1 MATQLRDKVATGV
14 AWSVAEKLGSMLM
27 QMVVSIVV
35 ARLLMPEDFGVMAI
49 LTFFTALLVV
59 VVDSGFS
66 QTLIRKTE
74 PTQSDYKSVFV
85 FNISVSLLLYGIMVA
100 LSPVAASYYNLPII
114 SRIAPVLSLLLPV
127 NALCVIQNTILARQF
142 RFATIS
148 RINFTSS
155 AVAGVMAIAMAWC
168 GCGVWSLVG
177 QRLAQ
182 IASKA
187 VLLWWHGSWRCE
199 GEVSR
204 KALVAMAPLSLSLM
218 GTDIISYLYNNIS
231 QLFIGKIYST
241 TTLGYYNQAQKLKE
255 LPVTSVVQSFQ
266 SVTYPALASVKDDK
280 QKFTDSYLR
289 VLAITAA
296 VIAPI
301 MVGMV
306 AVAEDMF
313 SLLLGERW
321 MPTVPYFKILSLS
334 GLFYPIS
341 MIAYNVLK
349 VAGNGAVI
357 LRLEIVKKS
366 IMTAILALTIPHSVV
381 AIAWGMVLMS
391 AVEFVLNALCSLRF
405 ANLRALEI
413 LRTLMPI
420 ALLTTVM
427 YFAVRIVGYYCAD
440 MQLFARFVVQVATG
454 AGVYVSCALIFRMKF
469 LKDIL
474 QSIKRII

>member
-1 MATQLRDKVATGV
+1 MATQLRDKVTTGV

-114 SRIAPVLSLLLPV
+114 SRIAPVLFLLLPV

-241 TTLGYYNQAQKLKE
+241 TTLGYYNQAQ
-255 LPVTSVVQSFQ
+255 
-266 SVTYPALASVKDDK
+266 
-280 QKFTDSYLR
+280 
-289 VLAITAA
+289 
-296 VIAPI
+296 
-301 MVGMV
+301 
-306 AVAEDMF
+306 
-313 SLLLGERW
+313 
-321 MPTVPYFKILSLS
+321 
-334 GLFYPIS
+334 
-341 MIAYNVLK
+341 
-349 VAGNGAVI
+349 
-357 LRLEIVKKS
+357 
-366 IMTAILALTIPHSVV
+366 
-381 AIAWGMVLMS
+381 
-391 AVEFVLNALCSLRF
+391 
-405 ANLRALEI
+405 
-413 LRTLMPI
+413 
-420 ALLTTVM
+420 
-427 YFAVRIVGYYCAD
+427 
-440 MQLFARFVVQVATG
+440 
-454 AGVYVSCALIFRMKF
+454 
-469 LKDIL
+469 
-474 QSIKRII
+474 